1 MSPPDPPTEEKTFQG
16 WRLLRYLAIV
26 VLGLAVV
33 AALVDWLVLGSLEGR
48 VF

>member
-1 MSPPDPPTEEKTFQG
+1 MPDPEQEKSFQG

-26 VLGLAVV
+26 VIGLALV